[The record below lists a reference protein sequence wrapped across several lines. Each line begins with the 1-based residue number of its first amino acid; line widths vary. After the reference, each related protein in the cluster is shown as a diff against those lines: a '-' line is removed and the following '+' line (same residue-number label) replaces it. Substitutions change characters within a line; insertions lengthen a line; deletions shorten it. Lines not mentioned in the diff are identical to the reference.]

1 MKKYSY
7 YSLVAIL
14 FLFTLYTIA
23 SIHRNLTRLVETSQV
38 KTTSDGNVNQ
48 ADQDHRHFSSP
59 EEFVEVDFDKI
70 DESSNYNVVYE
81 RCLEEISKLKAKIQN
96 LETKLNR
103 CEFKLSN
110 HLHSNTTSKQ
120 IIPRKSTL
128 FQSTYFN

>member
-14 FLFTLYTIA
+14 FLFILYTIA
-23 SIHRNLTRLVETSQV
+23 SIHRNLTQLVETSQV
-38 KTTSDGNVNQ
+38 KTTSANNVNQ
-48 ADQDHRHFSSP
+48 VEPVLLNRHFSSP

-70 DESSNYNVVYE
+70 DESSNYNAVYE

-110 HLHSNTTSKQ
+110 HLHLNTTSKQ
-120 IIPRKSTL
+120 IISTK
-128 FQSTYFN
+128 

>member
-23 SIHRNLTRLVETSQV
+23 SIHLNLNRIVETSQV
-38 KTTSDGNVNQ
+38 KTTSDNNVNQ
-48 ADQDHRHFSSP
+48 VEPVLLNRHFSSP

-120 IIPRKSTL
+120 INQR
-128 FQSTYFN
+128 